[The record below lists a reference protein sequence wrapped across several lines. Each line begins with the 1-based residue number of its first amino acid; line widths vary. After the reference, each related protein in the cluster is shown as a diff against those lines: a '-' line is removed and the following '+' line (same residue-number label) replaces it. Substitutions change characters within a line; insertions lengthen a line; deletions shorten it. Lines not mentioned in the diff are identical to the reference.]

1 MSNEEIVER
10 IRSGDESLI
19 PQLWE
24 QVERFIS
31 MQARHYLR
39 AVEERGAAPTFE
51 VDDLVQEAYFA
62 MLQAV
67 DYYDAERGDFLRILE
82 LCCKT
87 AFAEVAGYRRS
98 GQRSDALPRSIS
110 GDALLAEDGDL
121 TLMDTIP
128 ADGPTVEDAATA
140 AIYQQQLH
148 DALDHA
154 LAGLTTRQETILRR
168 RYYQGETQEAIA
180 TDLDCTRA
188 NVSDQERAALHHLYD
203 ARALNGLGEFLKMH
217 TNYYAHTG
225 MSHFKHT
232 GTSAVETIAIKREE
246 LARKWLNSRRKG
258 GKGP

>member
-1 MSNEEIVER
+1 MSNEEIAER

-31 MQARHYLR
+31 VQARRYLR
-39 AVEERGAAPTFE
+39 AVEERGAAPMFE

-62 MLQAV
+62 MLRAV
-67 DYYDAERGDFLRILE
+67 DYYDAERGGFLKILE
-82 LCCKT
+82 LCCKSV
-87 AFAEVAGYRRS
+87 FAEVAGYRRS
-98 GQRSDALPRSIS
+98 GQRSDALSRSIS
-110 GDALLAEDGDL
+110 GDTPLVEDGDL
-121 TLMDTIP
+121 SLLDTIP
-128 ADGPTVEDAATA
+128 ADGPTVEDAATRA
-140 AIYQQQLH
+140 MYQQQLH
-148 DALDHA
+148 DALNHA

-180 TDLDCTRA
+180 ADLECTGA
-188 NVSDQERAALHHLYD
+188 NVGNQERAALRHLYD
-203 ARALNGLGEFLKMH
+203 ARALNGLGEFLETH

-232 GTSAVETIAIKREE
+232 GASAVETIAIKREE